1 MNLQL
6 QGDDLNLIKTKNVVA
21 AFVTKLLLHKK
32 NIGRREFHN
41 FPNLSVSCNN
51 DALLVYCQH
60 LENLHSDFI
69 ERFQDILKLE
79 IPDWV
84 LDPFSNVN
92 IAISPQLEE
101 ELIELTTN
109 EEIKIK
115 YKNGYQQFW
124 LQKSIPQL
132 YPGLWSIVERFL
144 IAFPSSYLCERGFSA
159 VTTLLTKKRNHLQ
172 AAKPGDLRL
181 FLSKIEPDINKLI
194 KYHQIHPSH

>member
-1 MNLQL
+1 M
-6 QGDDLNLIKTKNVVA
+6 
-21 AFVTKLLLHKK
+21 
-32 NIGRREFHN
+32 
-41 FPNLSVSCNN
+41 
-51 DALLVYCQH
+51 
-60 LENLHSDFI
+60 
-69 ERFQDILKLE
+69 E
-79 IPDWV
+79 IPDRV

-172 AAKPGDLRL
+172 VTKRGDLRL

>member
-21 AFVTKLLLHKK
+21 AFVAKLLLHKK

-51 DALLVYCQH
+51 DDLLVYYQH

-132 YPGLWSIVERFL
+132 YPGLLSIVERFL
-144 IAFPSSYLCERGFSA
+144 KAFPSSYLCERGFSA

-172 AAKPGDLRL
+172 VTKRGDLRL

>member
-21 AFVTKLLLHKK
+21 AFVAKLLLHKK

-51 DALLVYCQH
+51 DDLLVYCQH

-159 VTTLLTKKRNHLQ
+159 VKTLQTKR
-172 AAKPGDLRL
+172 GDLRL
-181 FLSKIEPDINKLI
+181 SLGKIEPDINKLI
-194 KYHQIHPSH
+194 KYHQIHPAH